1 MFRLAFFN
9 EEDEAAAFRN
19 EATVGVRTRP
29 DSGSPGS
36 EADDRPDL
44 RKRPFGLL
52 EAPIGLELLSLYKGA
67 AQPRYVFRAG
77 VPRRR

>member
-19 EATVGVRTRP
+19 EVTVGVRTRP
-29 DSGSPGS
+29 DFGSPDS
-36 EADDRPDL
+36 EAGDRPDL
-44 RKRPFGLL
+44 CTRPFGLL
-52 EAPIGLELLSLYKGA
+52 EAPIRLELLSLYKGA
-67 AQPRYVFRAG
+67 AQPPSCLPG

>member
-19 EATVGVRTRP
+19 EVTVGVRTRP

-36 EADDRPDL
+36 EAGDRPDL

-52 EAPIGLELLSLYKGA
+52 EAPIGWSCCRCTRARLS
-67 AQPRYVFRAG
+67 PRYVFRAG